1 MEGGGRTGDG
11 RPWSMSGES
20 NLGAP
25 TEEFGLPRQPRV
37 PEKFRAAEEAFD
49 VRYLP
54 HHRWRTGN

>member
-1 MEGGGRTGDG
+1 
-11 RPWSMSGES
+11 MSGES

-37 PEKFRAAEEAFD
+37 PTPEKFRAAEEAFD